1 MREGWLVSGGEVL
14 ASAVEDTSLR
24 RSLTPL
30 GLERRLEVALIA
42 RALPV
47 GILGRLRQPLSAGYL
62 SGEGRVLALRVL
74 SSWQLLRRPTGA
86 SRLMIVPTAP
96 LERANLGVGD
106 TVEFR
111 AVA

>member
-1 MREGWLVSGGEVL
+1 MREGWLLSEGEVL
-14 ASAVEDTSLR
+14 ASAVEDPSLL
-24 RSLTPL
+24 RSFAPL
-30 GLERRLEVALIA
+30 GLERRLEVAIIA

-62 SGEGRVLALRVL
+62 SREGRVLALGAI
-74 SSWQLLRRPTGA
+74 SSWHLLRRPIGA

-96 LERANLGVGD
+96 LERANLGIGD
-106 TVEFR
+106 TIEFR